1 MFTLAKRVGCALLVG
16 AVALGVAAGDAA
28 AQVAGGQGFR
38 VGTGTV
44 GAGGVGAY
52 KPTVGGFNYS
62 AYATPTNPYGTLL
75 TSPMASMTSTG
86 GSGYDNGYN
95 PYGYGNYTLPD
106 PFSGYLKGTADVI
119 NAQGKYLVN
128 TQQAYLMKEQ
138 VRATQIENRRRVFD
152 EWLYERANTPSLN
165 DERERIIREEVRRSR
180 NDPPLPE
187 IWSAKALNDLLAD
200 AQKLQGRKI
209 QGPNVPLDEEV
220 LKKINLT
227 KGDGSNFGL
236 LKNDGKLNFPLAL
249 RGLDGA
255 RELREELQ
263 VAITKAYNDAKEG
276 KNVDVATIQKID
288 DNTNKLQNMLV
299 KNVGSVPFSQYS
311 DAKTYLK
318 QLDDAVKVLKKGD
331 AAEFINGNMTPKAS
345 NVGELIEFMS
355 RKGLQF
361 APATGNE
368 QAAYMALHKALVSYD
383 VGANTL
389 AADKER

>member
-1 MFTLAKRVGCALLVG
+1 MTTLEKRIGSALIVG
-16 AVALGVAAGDAA
+16 AIALGLAVGDAA
-28 AQVAGGQGFR
+28 AQGFYAGKPSA
-38 VGTGTV
+38 T
-44 GAGGVGAY
+44 GGV
-52 KPTVGGFNYS
+52 KTPTAGTGFNYS
-62 AYATPTNPYGTLL
+62 AYGAALPGGGAYGSLV

-86 GSGYDNGYN
+86 ASDYGNSGYG
-95 PYGYGNYTLPD
+95 GYGNYILPD
-106 PFSGYLKGTADVI
+106 PYSGYLKGTADVI

-138 VRATQIENRRRVFD
+138 VRAAQVENRRRVFD

-200 AQKLQGRKI
+200 AQKLQGRKV
-209 QGPNVPLDEEV
+209 QGPNVAIDEEI

-249 RGLDGA
+249 RGMDGT
-255 RELREELQ
+255 RELRDELQ
-263 VAITKAYNDAKEG
+263 VAVTKAYNEAKEG
-276 KNVDVATIQKID
+276 KNVDPSTIQKID
-288 DNTNKLQNMLV
+288 DYSTKLQNLLV
-299 KNVGSVPFSQYS
+299 KNVGTVPFAQYS
-311 DAKTYLK
+311 EAKTYMK

-331 AAEFINGNMTPKAS
+331 AAEFINGNFTPKAG
-345 NVGELIEFMS
+345 NVGELIDFMS

-368 QAAYMALHKALVSYD
+368 QAAYLALHKALVAYD

-389 AADKER
+389 AAEKER

>member
-1 MFTLAKRVGCALLVG
+1 MSTLEKRIASALIVGV
-16 AVALGVAAGDAA
+16 VALGIAASDADAQGFYSGRPATTGTSGVKAYTPAAG
-28 AQVAGGQGFR
+28 
-38 VGTGTV
+38 T
-44 GAGGVGAY
+44 
-52 KPTVGGFNYS
+52 GFNYS
-62 AYATPTNPYGTLL
+62 GYGGLPGGGAYGSLV

-86 GSGYDNGYN
+86 DSSYGSGS
-95 PYGYGNYTLPD
+95 PYGGYGSYILPD
-106 PFSGYLKGTADVI
+106 PYGGYLKGAADVI
-119 NAQGKYLVN
+119 NSQGKYLVN

-138 VRATQIENRRRVFD
+138 VRASQIENRRRIFD
-152 EWLYERANTPSLN
+152 EWLYERANTPTLN

-200 AQKLQGRKI
+200 AQKLQGRKV
-209 QGPNVPLDEEV
+209 QGPNVPIDEEV

-249 RGLDGA
+249 RGMDGTA
-255 RELREELQ
+255 ELRDHLQ
-263 VAITKAYNDAKEG
+263 VAVTKAYNEAKEG
-276 KNVDVATIQKID
+276 KAIDPNTVQKID
-288 DNTNKLQNMLV
+288 EYSTKLQNMLV
-299 KNVGSVPFSQYS
+299 KNVGTVPFAQYS
-311 DAKTYLK
+311 EAKTYMK

-331 AAEFINGNMTPKAS
+331 AAEFINGNFTPKAS
-345 NVGELIEFMS
+345 NMAELIDFMS

-368 QAAYMALHKALVSYD
+368 QAAYLALHKALVAYD

-389 AADKER
+389 AAEKER